1 MTTRRKFFQ
10 IIGLGAAVAAGGKAA
25 IAAALPKPEKKEI
38 TNKLESNSSDGNIEF
53 NTTYSVDSDSGPWYG
68 DNAPQQYQER
78 MRFHSGGMSIS
89 PYGQLTIGKHAPGTK
104 LQVVKVGMKPG
115 PDGELYLKT
124 NGKWRKIVTE

>member
-10 IIGLGAAVAAGGKAA
+10 VLGLGAAVAAGGKAA

-38 TNKLESNSSDGNIEF
+38 TDKLESNSRDGNIEF
-53 NTTYSVDSDSGPWYG
+53 NTTYSVDSDSGS
-68 DNAPQQYQER
+68 QQYQER
-78 MRFHSGGMSIS
+78 MRLHSGGMSIS
-89 PYGQLTIGKHAPGTK
+89 PYGQITIGKHAPGTK